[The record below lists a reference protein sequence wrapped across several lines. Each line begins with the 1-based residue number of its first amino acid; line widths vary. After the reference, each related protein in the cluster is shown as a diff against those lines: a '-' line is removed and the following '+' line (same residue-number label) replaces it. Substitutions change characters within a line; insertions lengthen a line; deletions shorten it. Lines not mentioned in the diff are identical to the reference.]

1 MDPQLRQQLRQQ
13 WQQGDKQAAQQ
24 LAQLLQQQ
32 PPEQLQEPLEWGRLC
47 EEMGLLGLA
56 LRQYQLA
63 LRQQPNHPELLH
75 RLATLYTERGEVD
88 RALPLWHRAFLLR
101 PDDPQVLDPYAQL
114 LLDEGAHPR
123 LLEVLDTAVARGY
136 PEHRAALWRS
146 QISSAQQEDPFPSL
160 PRREDPFP
168 QPSDADC
175 VRFASLFAGREDV
188 HARQWCRPQDR
199 KTGYTPVHEPLTPA
213 VVRQHL
219 LGAYT
224 VGVYPIRLDH
234 TALWFVLDLD
244 LTRASLEYARTDP
257 QFAKQLRQQMQQLS
271 LQLLQ
276 QLQQLQLPVLF
287 ENSGYKGR
295 HYWVFLAQPIQ
306 AKALHHL
313 GRLLLA
319 RLHPL
324 LPPEFSLEFFPK
336 QPRRSG
342 KGLGNLVKLPLGIH
356 QRTGYRSVFLDDQG
370 KPVPNPYHLLQNLK
384 LLSPQQLYALADR
397 LKGITPAPE
406 KQKTPADE
414 EPQNQEEQQP
424 PIPLWPPD
432 APPPWTEADF
442 QADTQVAHL
451 LQHCPVLQ
459 ELKNQ
464 VDQHRQLSHD
474 EQVVLIHTLGHLPGG
489 PQAVNYLLH
498 RCIEFAP
505 SQLLKSPLKGNPISC
520 PKIRRR
526 IGHITRR
533 VPCNCNFD
541 FAPDHYPTPLLH
553 LKTLPP
559 QPPPQEQTPP
569 QNQTDDL
576 EHLLRRFTV
585 LDQRK
590 REILQQWEQLHQA
603 VCQALQALP
612 DRAFQTPHGTFRL
625 LTVDGVET
633 LHWDPPPSDQEKPP
647 CEPSPS

>member
-1 MDPQLRQQLRQQ
+1 MDSQLLEQLRQR
-13 WQQGDKQAAQQ
+13 WRSGDSSAAEE
-24 LAQLLQQQ
+24 LARLLQNS
-32 PPEQLQEPLEWGRLC
+32 PEAPAREHMAWGQFC
-47 EEMGLLGLA
+47 EETGHLGLA

-63 LRQQPNHPELLH
+63 LRQQPNDPELLL
-75 RLATLYTERGEVD
+75 RLATLYTERGDLEH
-88 RALPLWHRAFLLR
+88 ALPLWHRVFLMR
-101 PDDPQVLDPYAQL
+101 PQDPQVVDPYARL
-114 LLDEGAHPR
+114 LLDEGAVPR

-136 PEHRAALWRS
+136 PQRQAALWRN
-146 QISSAQQEDPFPSL
+146 QAQTAQQDEPLSDL
-160 PRREDPFP
+160 PRRDDPFP
-168 QPSDADC
+168 QPTDADC
-175 VRFASLFAGREDV
+175 VRMATLFAGREDV

-219 LGAYT
+219 LGTYT

-234 TALWFVLDLD
+234 TALWFVVDLD
-244 LTRASLEYARTDP
+244 ITRPALEQARAAPPFAQELRRRLQQCSLQVLEH
-257 QFAKQLRQQMQQLS
+257 LRQLG
-271 LQLLQ
+271 
-276 QLQQLQLPVLF
+276 LPVVF

-295 HYWVFLAQPIQ
+295 HYWAFLAQPIE

-319 RLHPL
+319 RLAPL
-324 LPPEFSLEFFPK
+324 VPPEFSLEFFPK

-356 QRTGYRSVFLDDQG
+356 QRTGYRSAFLDDQG
-370 KPVPNPYHLLQNLK
+370 TPVSDPYQVLQGVQA
-384 LLSPQQLYALADR
+384 LSSRQFFALADQ
-397 LKGITPAPE
+397 LKGIQPPAPPPE
-406 KQKTPADE
+406 PAGTE
-414 EPQNQEEQQP
+414 EPSEEQAP
-424 PIPLWPPD
+424 AFPLWPPD

-442 QADTQVAHL
+442 QADPQVRHL
-451 LQHCPVLQ
+451 LQHCPVLA
-459 ELKNQ
+459 ELKNR
-464 VDQHRQLSHD
+464 VDQYRQLSHD

-498 RCIEFAP
+498 RCVEFTP

-526 IGHITRR
+526 IGHVTRR

-559 QPPPQEQTPP
+559 EEQEQKPPPQEAP
-569 QNQTDDL
+569 DL
-576 EHLLRRFTV
+576 ETLVRRFTV
-585 LDQRK
+585 LEQRK
-590 REILQQWEQLHQA
+590 REILQQWERLHQA
-603 VCQALQALP
+603 LCKALQALP
-612 DRAFQTPHGTFRL
+612 DRCFQTPQGTFRL
-625 LTVDGVET
+625 VTQQGVET
-633 LHWDPPPSDQEKPP
+633 LHWDPAQQNEEQPPP